1 MCGSSQIFE
10 TAGQKPDS
18 VQGHL
23 EAESIELDRVNIS
36 R

>member
-1 MCGSSQIFE
+1 MEMVNVDMVSGSSQTLG

-23 EAESIELDRVNIS
+23 DTK
-36 R
+36 